1 MDFLQAQISQ
11 RSTNVDRLSQL
22 INQGKNFDYENW
34 KEGAD
39 KTFQEQLT
47 KFSDLGQR
55 AVSEKIA
62 SEGEAIGAFTGAPAA
77 YKLGTGFYKY
87 GLGESGKG
95 FFDRGATKAI
105 GYRDVAIDKVKAK
118 FASDKAPVEEEPAV
132 AQEAETGG
140 ETTGLEDALLGFGG
154 ETTAASTTAATTT
167 EGARFAIFPG
177 QVQPEV
183 AEAEAAQIQAS
194 QAATEGATTAATE
207 GATEAATEGATDA
220 VVSDVVGD
228 GAAAVASTGI
238 GAPIV
243 GAIAAAGA
251 LTFGLVELFGH
262 HSHHPHRPTLPSFS
276 AGAIAS
282 QYNLGSTIL
291 PNIANQAK
299 EIGTSVF

>member
-62 SEGEAIGAFTGAPAA
+62 REGEAVGAFTGAPAA

-118 FASDKAPVEEEPAV
+118 FASDKAPVEEPAV
-132 AQEAETGG
+132 AQEA

-154 ETTAASTTAATTT
+154 ETTAASQAASTAATTT

-194 QAATEGATTAATE
+194 QATEATTTAATEGATTAATE
-207 GATEAATEGATDA
+207 GAADV

-228 GAAAVASTGI
+228 GAAAAAATGI

>member
-87 GLGESGKG
+87 GLGEKG
-95 FFDRGATKAI
+95 QAFFDRGATKAI

-118 FASDKAPVEEEPAV
+118 FASDKAPVGEEPAV
-132 AQEAETGG
+132 AQEAETI
-140 ETTGLEDALLGFGG
+140 ELQDVLLGGG
-154 ETTAASTTAATTT
+154 ETTAASTAASTAATTT

-183 AEAEAAQIQAS
+183 AQAEAAQIEA
-194 QAATEGATTAATE
+194 
-207 GATEAATEGATDA
+207 GATEAGATEAVTEGAIGGLEAADA
-220 VVSDVVGD
+220 GL
-228 GAAAVASTGI
+228 AATGI
-238 GAPIV
+238 GAPV
-243 GAIAAAGA
+243 AGAIAAAGA

-262 HSHHPHRPTLPSFS
+262 HSHHPHRPALPSFS

-299 EIGTSVF
+299 EIGTSIF

>member
-1 MDFLQAQISQ
+1 MDFLQSQISQ

-22 INQGKNFDYENW
+22 INQSKNFDYENW
-34 KEGAD
+34 VEASN

-47 KFSDLGQR
+47 KYSDLGQK

-77 YKLGTGFYKY
+77 YKLGTAFYKY
-87 GLGESGKG
+87 GLGETGKG

-118 FASDKAPVEEEPAV
+118 FTSDKAPVGEEPAV

-154 ETTAASTTAATTT
+154 ETTAASTAAATTT

-183 AEAEAAQIQAS
+183 AAAEAAQIEAG
-194 QAATEGATTAATE
+194 ATEAGATEAVTEGATI
-207 GATEAATEGATDA
+207 GGLEAADA
-220 VVSDVVGD
+220 GL
-228 GAAAVASTGI
+228 AATGI
-238 GAPIV
+238 GAPV
-243 GAIAAAGA
+243 AGAIAAAGA

>member
-22 INQGKNFDYENW
+22 INQSKSFDYENW
-34 KEGAD
+34 VEASN

-47 KFSDLGQR
+47 KYSDLGQK

-77 YKLGTGFYKY
+77 YKLGTAFYKY
-87 GLGESGKG
+87 GLGETGKG

-105 GYRDVAIDKVKAK
+105 GYKDAAIDKVKTK
-118 FASDKAPVEEEPAV
+118 FTSDKAPVGEEPAV
-132 AQEAETGG
+132 AQEAETI
-140 ETTGLEDALLGFGG
+140 ELQDVLLGGG
-154 ETTAASTTAATTT
+154 ETTAASTAASTAATTT

-183 AEAEAAQIQAS
+183 ATAEAAQIEAG
-194 QAATEGATTAATE
+194 ATEAGATEAVTEGATI
-207 GATEAATEGATDA
+207 GGLEAADA
-220 VVSDVVGD
+220 GL
-228 GAAAVASTGI
+228 AATGI
-238 GAPIV
+238 GAPV
-243 GAIAAAGA
+243 AGAIAAAGA

-262 HSHHPHRPTLPSFS
+262 HSHHPHRPALPSFS